1 MRRDRQYGG
10 ASIGAVIWILLFVGL
25 VMVSKEM
32 IPVKIR
38 TSQLEDFMIELAKFS
53 TREPDERLQKR
64 ILEKAEELQLP
75 LVKDDVS
82 VRKSSGRVRMRAPV
96 RDPDRVAVLHLRVAL
111 RPQRGS
117 TDLHHLA
124 PRMVFTVRSARF
136 DSGAEDGAA
145 GTSSAPTRSATRG
158 VPLSRR

>member
-1 MRRDRQYGG
+1 MRRERQHGG

-53 TREPDERLQKR
+53 TSEPDEKLQKR

-75 LVKDDVS
+75 LVKDDVT
-82 VRKSSGRVRMRAPV
+82 VTKSSGRVRMRAPT
-96 RDPDRVAVLHLRVAL
+96 RSRSSSRSTPTC
-111 RPQRGS
+111 GTSTTTS
-117 TDLHHLA
+117 TDRSSSSELA
-124 PRMVFTVRSARF
+124 SAATRRRRT
-136 DSGAEDGAA
+136 AA
-145 GTSSAPTRSATRG
+145 RGRCLAAAPAASSAPTRSATRG